1 MAQPSKLRAVEFPAD
16 RQIPV
21 RSAAAPVRISAVIIT
36 LDSARLLDSVLTALR
51 WCDEIVIVDSGSSDD
66 TVAIAARH
74 GCRILHRTFDGF
86 GAQKGWAVEQARNDW
101 VFVVD
106 DDEIPSDALG
116 FEILEKVRRVEAGAL
131 PFRGFTV
138 PISLVFLGRLMRFGG
153 EYKMP
158 HLRLFDRRFG
168 NYNTARV
175 HESVVING
183 PIGRL
188 RHQMV
193 HDSYGSLDEYVE
205 KLNRYTTAGAEELYG
220 KGKRVATMH
229 VLFRFPLTFIR
240 EFVLRLNLLNGYPG
254 FVWSMF
260 SAMYPVVKY
269 AKLRELRRA
278 KALPRP

>member
-1 MAQPSKLRAVEFPAD
+1 MAQPSKLRAVEHPAD

-21 RSAAAPVRISAVIIT
+21 RNVAGPTRISAVIIT
-36 LDSARLLDSVLTALR
+36 LDSARLLESVLTALR
-51 WCDEIVIVDSGSSDD
+51 WCDEIVIVDSGSSDE
-66 TVAIAARH
+66 TLAIAARH
-74 GCRILHRTFDGF
+74 GCRVLHRTFDGF

-106 DDEIPSDALG
+106 DDEIASDALG
-116 FEILEKVRRVEAGAL
+116 FEILERVRRVEAGAL

-158 HLRLFDRRFG
+158 HLRLFDKRFG

-175 HESVVING
+175 HENVVISG

-193 HDSYGSLDEYVE
+193 HDSYGSLDEYVD
-205 KLNRYTTAGAEELYG
+205 KLNRYTTAGAQELYG
-220 KGKRVATMH
+220 KGKRLAAMH

-240 EFVLRLNLLNGYPG
+240 EYALRLNFLNGYPG
-254 FVWSMF
+254 FVWSML

-278 KALPRP
+278 KALPPP